1 MAEVTVLGPAQRSG
15 PQTAARETAAAVAGS
30 LAWIAIFAV
39 AGLLTS
45 VNRDVT

>member
-1 MAEVTVLGPAQRSG
+1 MAEVAVRRPTLRSW
-15 PQTAARETAAAVAGS
+15 PQTAVRETGAAVAGP
-30 LAWIAIFAV
+30 LAWIAIFAA